1 MIKLRVD
8 VNLSQ
13 MRVTC
18 SAVNNLFEDK
28 FEETKII
35 KILSKLFIV
44 LKLQKF
50 ILNSISAK
58 RALTLEVFIQLLSG
72 PPEAPSISGLPSI
85 SLREGNNLTLSC
97 IARHGSPLP
106 MLKWFKQGEYIPSQ
120 TYSLVEDSYQ
130 DSYAI
135 AKLFLVVSRT
145 DNDMQYSCEASN
157 GEHFPTI
164 SQKTNFSVISFEQSI

>member
-13 MRVTC
+13 MKVTC
-18 SAVNNLFEDK
+18 SAVNNLFADN

-35 KILSKLFIV
+35 KILSKLF
-44 LKLQKF
+44 KSFNF
-50 ILNSISAK
+50 ISKCISAR
-58 RALTLEVFIQLLSG
+58 RALPSKVFIHLLSG

-97 IARHGSPLP
+97 ISRHGSPLP
-106 MLKWFKQGEYIPSQ
+106 MLKWFKQGEYIQSQ
-120 TYSLVEDSYQ
+120 SYSLVEDSYQ
-130 DSYAI
+130 DAYSI
-135 AKLFLVVSRT
+135 SKLFLVVSRT